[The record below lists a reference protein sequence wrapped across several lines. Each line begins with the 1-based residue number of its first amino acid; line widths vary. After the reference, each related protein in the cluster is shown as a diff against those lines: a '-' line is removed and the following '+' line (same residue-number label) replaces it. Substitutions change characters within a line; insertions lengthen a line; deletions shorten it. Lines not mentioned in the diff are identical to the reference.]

1 MHRKSCKLEK
11 HRHLYMWLQKPCW
24 SHIVRAW
31 RFRALTQKR
40 LHSEIC
46 PETDVFCKNYVLNS
60 FVWKWTLLYHVSHH
74 LLGGWLSPGRTCSD
88 LPWIGRWIQ
97 VQGGQTKI
105 WQITLDFTGAASKQ
119 HRSQMNSLMHAVTW
133 FSYLSKSL
141 TLRSWRVASD
151 LKPLRIFWHYQ
162 VSKMKSTWCTK
173 NIGKWTDIWKTANTY
188 NCTTESLK
196 CPC

>member
-1 MHRKSCKLEK
+1 
-11 HRHLYMWLQKPCW
+11 MWLQKPCW
-24 SHIVRAW
+24 AHIVPVG
-31 RFRALTQKR
+31 RFKAFTQKR

-119 HRSQMNSLMHAVTW
+119 HKAQMNSLMHAVTW
-133 FSYLSKSL
+133 FSYLRTPLLSSCDMLWFASMKS
-141 TLRSWRVASD
+141 
-151 LKPLRIFWHYQ
+151 FWHALD
-162 VSKMKSTWCTK
+162 SNEAHIDAPKSWLASELTS
-173 NIGKWTDIWKTANTY
+173 
-188 NCTTESLK
+188 E
-196 CPC
+196 